1 MNLDFL
7 TDQAKNILN
16 TAENIA
22 ISESNP
28 QILNLHLLKSIV
40 DYPGNY
46 YSNLINDSG
55 GSLNQIKEK
64 LDHAFSQLTKTTG
77 DTTKTSLSKE
87 VIYLLQ
93 LSKKLS
99 EKSGD
104 KYLTGEY
111 LLMGLVIDKKTDV
124 SEILLSSGLD
134 KNKLYEEIQKMRSGK
149 TADTKDAEE
158 NNNFLKKFTID
169 LTHTASEGGLDP
181 VIGRDEEIRRT
192 IQVLSRR
199 TKNNPVLI
207 GEPGVGKTAIAE
219 GLALRIVDKD
229 VPESLS
235 GKKLLAL
242 DLGALVA
249 GTKYRG
255 EFEERLKGI
264 INEIKTNS
272 GQIILFIDE
281 MHTLVGAGTAEGSMD
296 AANLLKPA
304 LARGELRCV
313 GATTLDEYR
322 KYVEND
328 AALARRFQTVF
339 IPEPSIE
346 DTITILR
353 GLQEKYE
360 MHHGV
365 RISDN
370 ALVASARLSS
380 RYISD
385 RFLPDKAI
393 DLMDEAS
400 SRLRI
405 MIDSKPEKLDE
416 LDRKIVQLKIE
427 YEALKK
433 DKDESSLQRK
443 GDISSQLETLE
454 KKSSELNKV
463 WIDEKEKLSA
473 STKIKESL
481 EKARIDLDNALRE
494 SLYEKAGKLQ
504 HQVIPELEKSLK
516 SHENNKNTL
525 TDSVNDEHIASIVS
539 KWTGIPIEKMLKG
552 EKEKLL
558 NMEEYLFQRVVGQS
572 SAVGAISDAVRRSRA
587 GFKDPKKPIGSFLF
601 LGPTGV
607 GKTELSK
614 SLAEFLFDDEGA
626 ILRLDMSE
634 YMEKH
639 SVSKMIGAPPGYVG
653 YEQGGILTEAIKR
666 RPFQVIL
673 LDEIEKANPE
683 VFNILLQVMDDGR
696 LTDGLGRTVDFCNCI
711 IIMTSNLGAELIMSN
726 SHKIELNELRKNLME
741 LATSAFKPEFIN
753 RLDEILVFDSLSQ
766 ESIGKVIDIQLNL
779 LLKRLEDTNI
789 KLNVTNAAKDWF
801 SKHGYDPVF
810 GARPVKRLIQQK
822 LENQLAKKLLNEEI
836 LENEVFVLVKN
847 DEIYLQ

>member
-836 LENEVFVLVKN
+836 FENEVFVLVKN